1 MISLSGTGPFE
12 LPEGPPLPRAGQ
24 LTGPDPLGRRRAQQ
38 GWPGARPRLLPSLG
52 CGRGAGAG
60 GRGAGE
66 RGGCCRPGRAGSLF
80 HVCKGRR
87 TSRPEP
93 RRPSSVRP
101 RGSPPRPLLSSP
113 PMAIRAR
120 SWRPPPPPLLLL
132 LLWVTGQAAPVA
144 GLGLGSDS
152 ELQIERR
159 FVPEECPRT
168 VRSGDF
174 VRYHYVGT
182 FPDGQKFDSRYRA
195 PRASRTSEAAAPVF
209 PLPGLRTGLSLPTD
223 LPQLRPSNP
232 RSSLSL
238 FSPQSF
244 PDPSSLQPG
253 GCGGPGACRP
263 FCSPG
268 GLESSWELAQR
279 GWRRPPTPPPCAVTR
294 AKSS

>member
-1 MISLSGTGPFE
+1 M
-12 LPEGPPLPRAGQ
+12 
-24 LTGPDPLGRRRAQQ
+24 
-38 GWPGARPRLLPSLG
+38 
-52 CGRGAGAG
+52 
-60 GRGAGE
+60 
-66 RGGCCRPGRAGSLF
+66 
-80 HVCKGRR
+80 
-87 TSRPEP
+87 
-93 RRPSSVRP
+93 
-101 RGSPPRPLLSSP
+101 
-113 PMAIRAR
+113 
-120 SWRPPPPPLLLL
+120 
-132 LLWVTGQAAPVA
+132 A

-244 PDPSSLQPG
+244 IPSAWGLRGPWSLPALLLAWWAG
-253 GCGGPGACRP
+253 ILLGTCAAG
-263 FCSPG
+263 
-268 GLESSWELAQR
+268 LAQTTHSSALR
-279 GWRRPPTPPPCAVTR
+279 SNTR
-294 AKSS
+294 EIFVKS